1 MFLFFL
7 AVSGPGGSSFSRGYY
22 TVRWAFHDHLLK
34 LALKHME
41 EASQFLQ
48 GQDDGEVGEGTDD
61 ELLNAQEVK

>member
-1 MFLFFL
+1 MLFLGL
-7 AVSGPGGSSFSRGYY
+7 EEALSHEA
-22 TVRWAFHDHLLK
+22 TTLRWAFHDHLLK

>member
-1 MFLFFL
+1 
-7 AVSGPGGSSFSRGYY
+7 
-22 TVRWAFHDHLLK
+22 
-34 LALKHME
+34 ME